1 MKDENLMVGFD
12 TSDDACVYK
21 ITDDVAAIQTVDF
34 FPPMVD
40 DPYVFGQVAAAN
52 SLSDVYAMGGQPKLA
67 MNLLCV
73 PNCLPLEVVGEILRG
88 GADKAI
94 EAGCVIAGGHSI
106 EDNEPKY
113 GLCVTGFVHPDKVL
127 RNQGAKEN
135 DVVIITKPV
144 GSGILSTAGKAG
156 LLDEK
161 SLKDLHYYMALL
173 NKKAAESLEG
183 LNVNACTDITGFGL
197 LGHCGE
203 MMEGSDLSIVI
214 EADKVPYFERTE
226 EFAKMGIIP
235 AGAYRNREYM
245 SGRFNSDG
253 VDVWK
258 VDAIAD
264 PQTSGGLLVTMP
276 SEDAEI
282 YMKRMQGEVCSIVG
296 YVEKKKEVSVRII

>member
-1 MKDENLMVGFD
+1 MVGFD

-161 SLKDLHYYMALL
+161 SLNDLHYYMALL

-203 MMEGSDLSIVI
+203 MMDGSDLSIVI

-226 EFAKMGIIP
+226 EFAKMGMIP

-245 SGRFNSDG
+245 SGRYSVES
-253 VDVWK
+253 VDEWK

-264 PQTSGGLLVTMP
+264 PQTSGGLLVTM
-276 SEDAEI
+276 SLSDAEI
-282 YMKRMQGEVCSIVG
+282 YMNRMKGEVCSIVG
-296 YVEKKKEVSVRII
+296 YVEKKREASVRII